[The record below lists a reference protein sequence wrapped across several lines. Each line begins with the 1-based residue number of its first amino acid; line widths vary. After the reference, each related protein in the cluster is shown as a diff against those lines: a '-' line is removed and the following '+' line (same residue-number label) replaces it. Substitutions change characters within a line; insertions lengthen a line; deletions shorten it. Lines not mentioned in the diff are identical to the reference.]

1 MLKMLSEQL
10 LSLRKDISTLH
21 KDVEELKMGRKRS
34 RKRVWH

>member
-21 KDVEELKMGRKRS
+21 KDVEELKMGHKRS
-34 RKRVWH
+34 GKRVCH